1 MFEVGQY
8 VVYRV
13 SLCVVSEI
21 KKNYYKNKD
30 YYFLDPVND
39 DSLTIKVPVEK
50 SNKVMR
56 EVITKE
62 EIKEIIKDIPNIEV
76 IKSELRNI
84 ENEYKKLMKS
94 GTHRDLIKII
104 KTAYLRNE
112 ERLNNNK
119 KISETDDNYFKKA
132 EKIIYTEFSVALGL
146 TYDET
151 KDYIV
156 ERVLFLKEKANN

>member
-1 MFEVGQY
+1 MW
-8 VVYRV
+8 
-13 SLCVVSEI
+13 SLRLKELLQ
-21 KKNYYKNKD
+21 NKD

-50 SNKVMR
+50 SDKVMR